1 MKQMR
6 PYRAINNQEG
16 AVLVVA
22 IVMLLILSIIG
33 IYAVGSS
40 TVEIKIAAQKRFYD
54 AAFNDAEGGVDYV
67 RLLNPFGGI
76 NSSNPPSN
84 PVTYN
89 APSGS
94 DFNFTVDVSYLGDSQ
109 PGVGTGTGY
118 RVGFKQHY
126 HLIES
131 QGRDTALSISNSQVK
146 LELEGYRIGF

>member
-6 PYRAINNQEG
+6 LYRAIKDQQG
-16 AVLVVA
+16 AVMVIA
-22 IVMLLILSIIG
+22 IVILLILSVIG

-54 AAFNDAEGGVDYV
+54 AAFNDADGGIDYV
-67 RLLNPFGGI
+67 RVLNPFGGI
-76 NSSNPPSN
+76 DSTNPPSN

-89 APSGS
+89 APDGS
-94 DFNFTVDVSYLGDSQ
+94 DFHFAVDVSYLGDAQ
-109 PGVGTGTGY
+109 PGVGTGTGH

-131 QGRDTALSISNSQVK
+131 TGTDAPLALSNAQVA